1 MTLPYTVA
9 VRELCEFTAKH
20 GDLDLRFTP
29 APTAQEGMAGHAVAA
44 ARRGAGYR
52 SEVGLTGQ
60 YLNLSVRGRADGF
73 DPDNRRL
80 DEVKTFKGSLERQ
93 PAVQRHLHWAQAKVY
108 GWLLCQQ
115 EQWDALDVALVYLDI
130 GSQQETVL
138 VEPCSAQH
146 LQAHFEQHCAR
157 FLVWA
162 EQQLAHRTVR
172 DAALQAMVFPY
183 GEFRTGQRPLAE
195 AVYRAAKGGRCLMA
209 QAPTG
214 IGKTMGTLFPLL
226 KAAAPQKLDK
236 VFFLTAK
243 TSGRQ
248 VALQALERLGA
259 MPASASESAPAPALE
274 CGDSHASA
282 AGGTVKTTTTA
293 AALPLR
299 VLELVARDKAC
310 VHPDKACHGQ
320 SCPLALGFYDRLPA
334 ARQAALPVPGSE
346 EAGTHPKLLLDA
358 ARVQAVA
365 LAHQVCPY
373 YLSQE
378 LARWADVVVG
388 DYNYYFDSSALL
400 HHLAQANQ
408 WRVALLVD
416 EAHNL
421 VERGRKMY
429 TAELCPER
437 LALARRSPGA
447 RSSAPVRRALA
458 RVERCWR
465 ALDAEQTSAY
475 AVHGDGFPPKL
486 LAALQLCSTA
496 LGAHFAE
503 HPEQPDAALQAFY
516 FDALHLLRL
525 AEALGAHSLVDTR
538 LPAGSFGYAGH
549 TTPATKATPA
559 TPAAD
564 TASAKAST
572 QTRRSPP
579 RSVVCIRNLVPA
591 PFLQPRLQAAHTSTL
606 FSATLQ
612 PTHYYADL
620 LGLPE
625 RFVAVDVASPFAA
638 RQLQVQVARHIS
650 TRFGHRQASL
660 APSVELMARQFAE
673 QPGNYLAFFSS
684 YDHLQQVAALLAATH
699 PQLPCWSQS
708 PRMGE
713 QAQRQFLER
722 FTDHSAGIGFAVLGG
737 SFAEGIDLPGR
748 RLVGAFVSTLGLP
761 QVNPVNEQVRL
772 RMQALFGAG
781 YDYTYLFP
789 GLQKVVQAAGRVIR
803 TPSDEGVVHL
813 LDDRFARPEVQR
825 LLPRWWTTVL

>member
-1 MTLPYTVA
+1 MTPMAYTVA

-29 APTAQEGMAGHAVAA
+29 APTALEGMAGHAVAA

-52 SEVGLTGQ
+52 SEVPLTGQ
-60 YLNLSVRGRADGF
+60 YQNLRVRGRADGF
-73 DPDNRRL
+73 DPASRRL

-115 EQWDALDVALVYLDI
+115 ENWGALDVALVYLDI

-138 VEPCSAQH
+138 IEHCSAQQ
-146 LQAHFEQHCAR
+146 LQAHFEQHCER

-162 EQQLAHRTVR
+162 EQQLAHRTAR
-172 DAALQAMVFPY
+172 DAALQALCFPF
-183 GEFRTGQRPLAE
+183 GEFRAGQRPLAE
-195 AVYRAAKGGRCLMA
+195 AVYRAAQGGRCLLA

-236 VFFLTAK
+236 IFFLTAK

-248 VALQALERLGA
+248 VALQALERLGSIA
-259 MPASASESAPAPALE
+259 VPASASALE
-274 CGDSHASA
+274 CGDGHASA
-282 AGGTVKTTTTA
+282 AGDGPA
-293 AALPLR
+293 PSRALPLR

-310 VHPDKACHGQ
+310 MHPDKACHGQ

-334 ARQAALPVPGSE
+334 ARQAALPAPGS
-346 EAGTHPKLLLDA
+346 EAGTHQHALLDA
-358 ARVQAVA
+358 ARVQALA

-447 RSSAPVRRALA
+447 RTSAPVRRALA
-458 RVERCWR
+458 RVDRCWR
-465 ALDAEQTSAY
+465 ALDAEQTSTY

-486 LAALQLCSTA
+486 LAALQHCSTA

-525 AEALGAHSLVDTR
+525 AEVLDTHSLVDTR
-538 LPAGSFGYAGH
+538 LPAAGRS
-549 TTPATKATPA
+549 TDANEAGIAKGRTPVA
-559 TPAAD
+559 
-564 TASAKAST
+564 
-572 QTRRSPP
+572 

-625 RFVAVDVASPFAA
+625 RFAAVDVASPFAA

-650 TRFGHRQASL
+650 TRFAHRHASL

-673 QPGNYLAFFSS
+673 RPGNYLAFFSS
-684 YDHLQQVAALLAATH
+684 YEYLQQVAALLAAKH
-699 PQLPCWSQS
+699 PHLPCWSQS
-708 PRMGE
+708 PRMSE
-713 QAQRQFLER
+713 RDQRQFLER
-722 FTDHSAGIGFAVLGG
+722 FPDRSTGIGFAVLGG

-761 QVNPVNEQVRL
+761 QVNPVNEQLRQ

-813 LDDRFARPEVQR
+813 LDDRFARPEVQQ
-825 LLPRWWTTVL
+825 LLPRWWTPGP